1 MSIVKYRV
9 TTLTEKDEP
18 RYSPVEKNVNKRY
31 VQTALYC
38 GKCDAMIKFLQ
49 IRCAFCKGLIDWE
62 NVIDKV
68 KE

>member
-1 MSIVKYRV
+1 MSIVKIQGNDFD
-9 TTLTEKDEP
+9 EKDEP

-31 VQTALYC
+31 VQTAFYC

-49 IRCAFCKGLIDWE
+49 IRCESCKRLIDWE
-62 NVIDKV
+62 NVIGEV